1 MAKKKL
7 KKKQQAENDAFYAD
21 CDETFAFIAG
31 YTSGGMPYG
40 TTWEELGLEPLA
52 SAEEIDAAYER
63 QMQGTPQDGE

>member
-7 KKKQQAENDAFYAD
+7 KKKQQAENDVFYAD

-40 TTWEELGLEPLA
+40 TTWEELGWEPFA

>member
-1 MAKKKL
+1 MTKKKL
-7 KKKQQAENDAFYAD
+7 TKKQQTENDDFYED

-40 TTWEELGLEPLA
+40 TTWEELGLKPFA

-63 QMQGTPQDGE
+63 QMQGTPQDED